1 MSFLDG
7 LSAVFGWIQGLGAA
21 VFVPIIIIVVGLVFR
36 IGFKKALRAGI
47 TVGVGFI
54 GVNLILNIVWTYV
67 GPIATTMAER
77 FGSQMNVI
85 DVGWAAASAVA
96 FATEIGALIIPII
109 LFVNVLMLIA
119 RLTKTVNV
127 DIWNYWHYAFTG
139 SVIAI
144 ATGNLAFGIV
154 GAAAHAIIAL
164 KMADISAKSVNDT
177 IGLPGIS
184 IPHGFSVI
192 NVPIAMLMNKVYDKI
207 PFFRY
212 KDENE
217 EEDAEDI
224 KPVFS
229 FITEPLIMG
238 AIIGAVL
245 GALGADYSGGL
256 LSALPGILT
265 LAVNMAALMLLMPR
279 MVKVI
284 MEGLLPIANGAK
296 SFMETRFKGREFYI
310 GLDAAV
316 ILGHPTTLMVSMILI
331 PVTIFLSIILPGNKT
346 FPFADL
352 AAMAFFVAL
361 ATPIHKGNF
370 RRTLVTGIIT
380 MVLVLYS
387 ATMLAPLV
395 TQVAASTGSDLLA
408 TAGSA
413 EITSMV
419 AGGNYFTVILER
431 LSSIGGLGLV
441 IIGAITAVTTF
452 ICKRLEKKEGVD
464 SAL

>member
-1 MSFLDG
+1 MNFLDG
-7 LSAVFGWIQGLGAA
+7 LSAVFTWIQGLGAS
-21 VFVPIIIIVVGLVFR
+21 VFVPMIIIVMGLIFR
-36 IGFKKALRAGI
+36 IGFKKALRAGL

-77 FGSQMNVI
+77 FGSQMNII

-96 FATEIGALIIPII
+96 FSTEIGALIIPII
-109 LFVNVLMLIA
+109 LFVNVLMLITK
-119 RLTKTVNV
+119 LTKTVNV

-139 SVIAI
+139 SIIAI
-144 ATGNLAFGIV
+144 ATGNIAFGIV

-164 KMADISAKSVNDT
+164 KLADVTANSVNET

-212 KDENE
+212 RDE
-217 EEDAEDI
+217 EEDSEEI
-224 KPVFS
+224 KPVFA
-229 FITEPLIMG
+229 FITEPIIMG

-245 GALGADYSGGL
+245 GALGADYSEGL
-256 LSALPGILT
+256 LSAVPSILT

-296 SFMETRFKGREFYI
+296 AFMETRFRGREFYI

-361 ATPIHKGNF
+361 ATPVHKGNF
-370 RRTLVTGIIT
+370 RRTLVTGVIT

-395 TQVAASTGSDLLA
+395 TQVAVSTGSDLLA
-408 TAGSA
+408 TAGGA
-413 EITSMV
+413 EITSLV
-419 AGGNYFTVILER
+419 AGGNFFTAILER

-441 IIGAITAVTTF
+441 AIGAITAVTV
-452 ICKRLEKKEGVD
+452 ILSKRYEKKEGSD

>member
-1 MSFLDG
+1 MSFLEG
-7 LSAVFGWIQGLGAA
+7 LSAVFGWIQSLGAS
-21 VFVPIIIIVVGLVFR
+21 VFVPLIIIVVGLVFG
-36 IGFKKALRAGI
+36 IGFKKAFRAGI

-77 FGSQMNVI
+77 FGSNLNVI

-109 LFVNVLMLIA
+109 LFVNILMLITKV
-119 RLTKTVNV
+119 TKTVNV

-139 SVIAI
+139 SIIAI
-144 ATGNLAFGIV
+144 ATGNLWFGIV

-164 KMADISAKSVNDT
+164 KFADVSAKSVNDV

-192 NVPIAMLMNKVYDKI
+192 NVPIALLMNKVYDKI
-207 PFFRY
+207 PFFKY
-212 KDENE
+212 KDDDGE
-217 EEDAEDI
+217 EAEI
-224 KPVFS
+224 KPTIA

-238 AIIGAVL
+238 TIIGAVL
-245 GALGADYSGGL
+245 GALGADYTGGL
-256 LSALPGILT
+256 VSALPSILT

-296 SFMETRFKGREFYI
+296 AFMERKFKGREFYI

-331 PVTIFLSIILPGNKT
+331 PVTIFLSIILPGNRT

-352 AAMAFFVAL
+352 AAMAFFIAL
-361 ATPIHKGNF
+361 ATPLHKGNF
-370 RRTLVTGIIT
+370 RRTLITGLIT

-387 ATMLAPLV
+387 STLLAPLV
-395 TQVAASTGSDLLA
+395 TQVATSTGSDLLA

-419 AGGNYFTVILER
+419 AGGNYISVLLEK
-431 LSSIGGLGLV
+431 LASIGGLGLV
-441 IIGAITAVTTF
+441 LIGGVTAVTAF
-452 ICKRLEKKEGVD
+452 ICKRIEKKEGD
-464 SAL
+464 GAAL